1 MTDTP
6 PRRRPSPAVYR
17 RRRLVLLLAVLVVVA
32 VVVLAFWRPWE
43 GSAASGQP
51 QPAASTDTP
60 AAPASPSATASD
72 DAASP
77 SASSG
82 ATQPPADAEAEEV
95 EACSARSVQVS
106 AVTDQETYDAGQL
119 PQLSISLTNSGDSA
133 CLLNV
138 GTATQ
143 KLTVSSGPDVW
154 WRSTDCQSESS
165 DQVVQIDPGQTVSSV
180 TPITWDRT
188 RSSVDSCDGDRPTAP
203 AGYFNLAVEIG
214 GLAAQQERQFVLQ

>member
-17 RRRLVLLLAVLVVVA
+17 RRRLVLLLVVLLIVA
-32 VVVLAFWRPWE
+32 AVVLAFWRPWE
-43 GSAASGQP
+43 GAASGGRSE
-51 QPAASTDTP
+51 PASSSDA
-60 AAPASPSATASD
+60 AAPPATPSTETSGGTAAPQASPSAAQPSAD
-72 DAASP
+72 ASP
-77 SASSG
+77 
-82 ATQPPADAEAEEV
+82 DEV
-95 EACSARSVQVS
+95 EPCSARSVQVS
-106 AVTDQETYDAGQL
+106 AVTDKDAYGAGEL
-119 PQLSISLTNSGDSA
+119 PQLSISLTNSGSEA

-138 GTATQ
+138 GTAAQ

-188 RSSVDSCDGDRPTAP
+188 RSSVDSCDGDRPAAP

-214 GLAAQQERQFVLQ
+214 GLAAQQERQFVLG

>member
-6 PRRRPSPAVYR
+6 PRRRHSPAVYR
-17 RRRLVLLLAVLVVVA
+17 RRRLALLLVVLLIIAA
-32 VVVLAFWRPWE
+32 VVLAFWRPWE
-43 GSAASGQP
+43 GAASDGP
-51 QPAASTDTP
+51 AQPAS
-60 AAPASPSATASD
+60 SD
-72 DAASP
+72 AAASP
-77 SASSG
+77 SSSPSDAGGDAPEPSTSASEPSPS
-82 ATQPPADAEAEEV
+82 QDAAAEEV

-106 AVTDQETYDAGQL
+106 AVTDKDSYGAGEL
-119 PQLSISLTNSGDSA
+119 PQLSISLTNSGAEA

-188 RSSVDSCDGDRPTAP
+188 RSSVDSCDGERPAAP

-214 GLAAQQERQFVLQ
+214 GLAAQQERQFVLR

>member
-6 PRRRPSPAVYR
+6 PRRRHSPAVYR
-17 RRRLVLLLAVLVVVA
+17 RRRLVLLLVVLLVIA
-32 VVVLAFWRPWE
+32 AVVLAFWRPWE
-43 GSAASGQP
+43 GSVAGAP
-51 QPAASTDTP
+51 APAASSD
-60 AAPASPSATASD
+60 AGEAPASPAAD
-72 DAASP
+72 QPAPAASP
-77 SASSG
+77 SAPQPSSD
-82 ATQPPADAEAEEV
+82 ATPAEV
-95 EACSARSVQVS
+95 GACSARSVQVS
-106 AVTDQETYDAGQL
+106 AVTDKDSYGAGEL
-119 PQLSISLTNSGDSA
+119 PQLSISLTNSGA
-133 CLLNV
+133 EPCLLNV

-188 RSSVDSCDGDRPTAP
+188 RSSVDSCGGERPAAP

-214 GLAAQQERQFVLQ
+214 GLAGQQERQFVLR